1 MANYTTQDI
10 RNVALIGHAGA
21 GKTLLAEAL
30 LHHAGAIRTRGELA
44 RGTTVCDFDAQEKEL
59 GHSVNA
65 TTCHIDYQ
73 EKHINLIDTP
83 GYPDLMGRS
92 IAILAAVETGALVIN
107 AQSGIEIGTKRM
119 MDAAIGQKLCRMI
132 IINKIDVPDTNL
144 PAVLANVQEIF
155 GRKCLPVNLPDIY
168 DPRH

>member
-59 GHSVNA
+59 EELPVA
-65 TTCHIDYQ
+65 EQ
-73 EKHINLIDTP
+73 E
-83 GYPDLMGRS
+83 R
-92 IAILAAVETGALVIN
+92 
-107 AQSGIEIGTKRM
+107 IEQHVARKAMER
-119 MDAAIGQKLCRMI
+119 
-132 IINKIDVPDTNL
+132 
-144 PAVLANVQEIF
+144 
-155 GRKCLPVNLPDIY
+155 GRKKDSRARRRLT
-168 DPRH
+168 